1 MEVDESSQ
9 SLGMNGVQELER
21 KGILIVGEDKLEG
34 ESRVGLFEGTEEEQ
48 GGMTWEVGLM
58 LPRRKWIGCFF

>member
-34 ESRVGLFEGTEEEQ
+34 ESRVGLFEG
-48 GGMTWEVGLM
+48 L
-58 LPRRKWIGCFF
+58 RRSKVE